1 MSPRLAARWLLAGA
15 LAGAGPALARGVP
28 DDVAAREALA
38 LSPVSESV
46 AVRHVGGQAYLG
58 ADELARLFSARR
70 AWHADVR
77 RLTLS
82 AGSHRVELTLDSPFA
97 VIDRS
102 IVRLPFP
109 ARSVGGEM
117 LVPAAFVDTLP
128 RDPALPRLLYDPLR
142 DAVVVLPAGGV
153 VRAFAFSADDSVT
166 RLVFTADRADEAV
179 LADRM
184 RGHFRL
190 RFTGY
195 FAGGLPAVPPRLGLV
210 LALLRIGTASG
221 CAFEL
226 AVAPEAAGYRL
237 VREAAGRRVT
247 LEIAR
252 AAGEGF
258 EAFAPELR
266 ALPPGTP
273 TVVLDAGHGGADSG
287 VEAGGLAEKR
297 LTLEL
302 ARLLREQ
309 LERGGIARVVLTR
322 DEDRAIP
329 AERRAE
335 TANRARADL
344 FVSLHFD
351 GFPAARARGVTV
363 WCPPAHGPE
372 PPPAEAPARGGSPAT
387 ARSAREAQSGQ
398 AGPAAP
404 GGARS
409 RGTLVLRPWR
419 ESALPHA
426 ARSRAFAEAVR
437 SAFELRDLGPVRVRE
452 LVTVPLAGVDAP
464 CVMLECGTLTAPAD
478 AERLRDPA
486 GLRATAGTLVSAI
499 AAWRRSR

>member
-1 MSPRLAARWLLAGA
+1 MSPRRAATWLLAGI
-15 LAGAGPALARGVP
+15 LAGLAPAPGRPVPAHARGAS
-28 DDVAAREALA
+28 DDAAARAALV

-46 AVRHVGGQAYLG
+46 AVRHLEGQPYVSAN
-58 ADELARLFSARR
+58 DLARLIDARR
-70 AWHADVR
+70 AWRSDVR

-82 AGSHRVELTLDSPFA
+82 AGTHRVELTLDNPFA

-102 IVRLPFP
+102 IVRLPTP
-109 ARSVGGEM
+109 PLAVGAEM

-128 RDPALPRLLYDPLR
+128 RDPALTRLLYDPLR

-153 VRAFAFSADDSVT
+153 VRAFALVAEDTLT
-166 RLVFTADRADEAV
+166 RLVFTADRAEEAV

-184 RGHFRL
+184 RDHFRL

-195 FAGGLPAVPPRLGLV
+195 FAGGLPAVPARGLV
-210 LALLRIGTASG
+210 LALHRIGTASG

-237 VREAAGRRVT
+237 VRDPAGQKVT
-247 LEIAR
+247 LEITR
-252 AAGEGF
+252 AAGEPY
-258 EAFAPELR
+258 EDFAPEFR

-273 TVVLDAGHGGADSG
+273 TVVIDAGHGGSDHG
-287 VEAGGLAEKR
+287 VEAGGLAEKW

-302 ARLLREQ
+302 ARLLRDQ
-309 LERGGIARVVLTR
+309 LERGGIARAVLTR
-322 DEDRAIP
+322 DDDRAIP
-329 AERRAE
+329 AQRRAE
-335 TANRARADL
+335 AANRVRPDL

-351 GFPAARARGVTV
+351 GFPAARSRGVTA
-363 WCPPAHGPE
+363 WCPPTDAE
-372 PPPAEAPARGGSPAT
+372 SPPPVEA
-387 ARSAREAQSGQ
+387 
-398 AGPAAP
+398 AAP
-404 GGARS
+404 PPGRHGRGTAGGARD
-409 RGTLVLRPWR
+409 RGPLALLPWR
-419 ESALPHA
+419 TAALPHA

-452 LVTVPLAGVDAP
+452 FLTEPLAGVDAP

-486 GLRATAGTLVSAI
+486 GLRATAVTLADAI